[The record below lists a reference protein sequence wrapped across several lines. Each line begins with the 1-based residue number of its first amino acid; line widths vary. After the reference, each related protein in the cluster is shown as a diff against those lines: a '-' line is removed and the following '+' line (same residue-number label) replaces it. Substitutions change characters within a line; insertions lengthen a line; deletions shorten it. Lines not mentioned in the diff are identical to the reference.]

1 MVSSL
6 QDQRIRDLFASIKQ
20 IRQDWAFSDDA
31 GQAPLNME
39 PDDSAVEEDAEN
51 YEEETPN
58 EHEPENAEK
67 LERKGAKS
75 ELGRSKSSLSNASK
89 ETLSPANSCLKGLG
103 IDVEM
108 TPEQEAE
115 LHAILKQI
123 NELDPKA
130 PSGSYTVC
138 IMVSFRSISIISDH
152 FKISIMACQP
162 HGISIMPCPG
172 KSQKGLQVHAQKAAI
187 VMLVYGPDKTSNR
200 RRSKILTRRK
210 VL

>member
-89 ETLSPANSCLKGLG
+89 ANSCLKGLG